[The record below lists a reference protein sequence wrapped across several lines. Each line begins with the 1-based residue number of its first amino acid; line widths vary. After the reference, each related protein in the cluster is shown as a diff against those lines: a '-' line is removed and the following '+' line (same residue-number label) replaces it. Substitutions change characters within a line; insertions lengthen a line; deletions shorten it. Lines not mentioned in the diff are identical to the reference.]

1 MKTVTV
7 ITVILSFLIFSTIS
21 ADCQVRI
28 NLKERINRE
37 ANRRAN
43 GKTDKAV
50 RKGFDELEKGI
61 KCIFTKEDSTAAA
74 QQQGADPGA
83 GQNQSGTAGNAAG
96 TTGGKTTAEAL
107 TLNWAK
113 YDFVPGDNVIFED
126 NLAGEENGE
135 FPSRWDLHDGN
146 IEVAALDG
154 ENIIM
159 FREYGSTIIPYM
171 KEPQSDYLPD
181 IFTVEFDT
189 WIPHDAISVYL
200 YDMKN
205 QSSPKGRTYLDVWG
219 DGMEFSPASSKLP
232 GGEKV
237 NNQWAH
243 VAVAYTKG
251 QLKAYLN
258 ETRLINIPHLSFNPT
273 GISIRALHS
282 SDKSHYYIK
291 NIRIAEGGVK
301 YYDRFMQDG
310 KIIANGIRFD
320 VNKATLKPESMG
332 VINEI
337 ASLMKEHPDISFSVE
352 GHTDSDGDADMN
364 QTLSED
370 RAETVRNQLISM
382 GISADRLSSKGFGES
397 MPINTNNSPEGKA
410 ENRRVEFVKK

>member
-1 MKTVTV
+1 
-7 ITVILSFLIFSTIS
+7 
-21 ADCQVRI
+21 
-28 NLKERINRE
+28 
-37 ANRRAN
+37 
-43 GKTDKAV
+43 
-50 RKGFDELEKGI
+50 
-61 KCIFTKEDSTAAA
+61 
-74 QQQGADPGA
+74 
-83 GQNQSGTAGNAAG
+83 
-96 TTGGKTTAEAL
+96 
-107 TLNWAK
+107 
-113 YDFVPGDNVIFED
+113 
-126 NLAGEENGE
+126 
-135 FPSRWDLHDGN
+135 
-146 IEVAALDG
+146 
-154 ENIIM
+154 
-159 FREYGSTIIPYM
+159 
-171 KEPQSDYLPD
+171 
-181 IFTVEFDT
+181 
-189 WIPHDAISVYL
+189 
-200 YDMKN
+200 
-205 QSSPKGRTYLDVWG
+205 
-219 DGMEFSPASSKLP
+219 MEFSPASSKLP
-232 GGEKV
+232 SGEKV

-320 VNKATLKPESMG
+320 VNKATLRPESMG

-337 ASLMKEHPDISFSVE
+337 ATLMKEHPDISFSVE

-370 RAETVRNQLISM
+370 RAETVKNQLISM

-397 MPINTNNSPEGKA
+397 MPINTNSSPEGKA